1 MTASEYNKCVD
12 LHSHAIFRFAI
23 KKLRN
28 TDDAKEIVQISFEKL
43 WMKHQVVAF
52 DTAKSY
58 LFTTA
63 YHSMVDGWRSQKT
76 TTGLEYA
83 SNTVEAE
90 SNDEYTGTM
99 EVIEKALQRIS
110 DIQRTVILL
119 RDYEG
124 YSYDE
129 IGEITGLNASQVK
142 INIFRGRQALKEIIG
157 NPSNLI

>member
-12 LHSHAIFRFAI
+12 LHSHSIFRFAI

-28 TDDAKEIVQISFEKL
+28 ADDAKEIVQISFEKL
-43 WMKHQVVAF
+43 WMKHQAVAF

-83 SNTVEAE
+83 SNTVEA
-90 SNDEYTGTM
+90 
-99 EVIEKALQRIS
+99 
-110 DIQRTVILL
+110 
-119 RDYEG
+119 
-124 YSYDE
+124 
-129 IGEITGLNASQVK
+129 
-142 INIFRGRQALKEIIG
+142 
-157 NPSNLI
+157 